1 MDWKHACLVILKNVS
16 KKELPDPIFKCIAIK
31 FYESFKHFETLNEQN
46 RAWPT
51 LSNIP
56 SENSSTKRHYTAY
69 KGSKL
74 DQYFHTKL

>member
-1 MDWKHACLVILKNVS
+1 MDWKHACQVILKNVS

-31 FYESFKHFETLNEQN
+31 FYESFEHFETLNEQN

>member
-1 MDWKHACLVILKNVS
+1 MNWKHACQVILKNVS

-31 FYESFKHFETLNEQN
+31 FYESFRHFETLNEQN

-56 SENSSTKRHYTAY
+56 SENSSTKLIIIMDLI
-69 KGSKL
+69 KL
-74 DQYFHTKL
+74 SRYRNLKL